1 MLGKN
6 NTIVQETQLHLQM
19 LQRKN
24 IQYSK
29 VLNPIVFFKWML
41 YWKGSY
47 YNPVLAYN
55 NIYKYKYLSLTTQ

>member
-6 NTIVQETQLHLQM
+6 NTIIQETQLHLQM

-29 VLNPIVFFKWML
+29 VLNPIVFFK
-41 YWKGSY
+41 
-47 YNPVLAYN
+47 
-55 NIYKYKYLSLTTQ
+55 